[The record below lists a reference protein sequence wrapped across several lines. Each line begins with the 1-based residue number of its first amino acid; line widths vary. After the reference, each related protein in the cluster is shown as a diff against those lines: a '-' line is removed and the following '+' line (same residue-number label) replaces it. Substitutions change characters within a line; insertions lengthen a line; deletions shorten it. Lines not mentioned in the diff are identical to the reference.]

1 MGRLPTLA
9 LSVVAGFGCTQEP
22 KGSTTRERSEIVK
35 ATESAPAPPPSS
47 VPPAG
52 DVTRAAA
59 VPRKLCEGQLAKAG
73 RDVPKKPL
81 SRKAALGARSVG
93 PKLAT
98 GKWTWVNLWA
108 AWCAPCKEEMP
119 RLLSLAA
126 RLPTAPGDFGLAF
139 VSLDDDERQL
149 EQFLAAQPDAGV
161 RATFW
166 LREGHERDEWL
177 QAAGLGRDPS
187 LPVQLLVDA
196 KGKIRCTV
204 NGAVADQDL
213 AEIASIVAGP

>member
-1 MGRLPTLA
+1 MGRLSALA
-9 LSVVAGFGCTQEP
+9 LSVATAFGCAQES
-22 KGSTTRERSEIVK
+22 KGGATRERSEIVK
-35 ATESAPAPPPSS
+35 ASESAPASPASNAPPP
-47 VPPAG
+47 G
-52 DVTRAAA
+52 DVRPAAA
-59 VPRKLCEGQLAKAG
+59 PRKLCEGQLAKTG

-93 PKLAT
+93 PKLTT

-119 RLLSLAA
+119 RLQSFAN
-126 RLPTAPGDFGLAF
+126 RLTAPGDFALAF

-149 EQFLAAQPDAGV
+149 EQFLAAQPETGV

-177 QAAGLGRDPS
+177 QAAGLSRDPS
-187 LPVQLLVDA
+187 LPVQLLVDP
-196 KGKIRCTV
+196 KGKMRCTI
-204 NGAVADQDL
+204 NGAVADQDF